1 MGHWVLENQKVELSL
16 LLQNMLRYKINIEH
30 ITKLVFQP
38 FHPLPFHF
46 FFSQMNVT
54 ICPFTMEI
62 LQKRKKHQSRLAL
75 VNLSSM
81 FMKHHRSEN
90 SVVKSWWSNR
100 FLSSIV
106 ENVPWLLYTFL
117 LLSYYIKK
125 EVPNFAD
132 TDWNILLSHRSSY
145 FKKTLEHSNPTNLNH
160 PWESSFF
167 LQQVWWKQYHP
178 TIVLCLVL

>member
-16 LLQNMLRYKINIEH
+16 LLQNMLRYKINIER

-38 FHPLPFHF
+38 FHPLPFLY

-75 VNLSSM
+75 VNLSSI

-106 ENVPWLLYTFL
+106 ENVLWLLYTFL

-125 EVPNFAD
+125 KSL
-132 TDWNILLSHRSSY
+132 ILQIQIGTSY
-145 FKKTLEHSNPTNLNH
+145 FPTEAAISKKP
-160 PWESSFF
+160 
-167 LQQVWWKQYHP
+167 
-178 TIVLCLVL
+178 

>member
-1 MGHWVLENQKVELSL
+1 
-16 LLQNMLRYKINIEH
+16 
-30 ITKLVFQP
+30 
-38 FHPLPFHF
+38 
-46 FFSQMNVT
+46 
-54 ICPFTMEI
+54 MEI

-81 FMKHHRSEN
+81 FIKHHRSEN

-106 ENVPWLLYTFL
+106 ENVLWLLYTFL

-145 FKKTLEHSNPTNLNH
+145 FKKPSNIPIPQTWIIHGNHLFSFNKYDGNNTIPQLCFAWFFCSLTFLCCSCFPGNLLEIADEYNISKN
-160 PWESSFF
+160 
-167 LQQVWWKQYHP
+167 
-178 TIVLCLVL
+178 